1 MPPFLTFHPLAFLLA
16 GTSAG
21 VQLPLLLLVVF
32 GTAKLFANIC
42 ERLGQP
48 GIVGE
53 IAAGIVLGPSVL
65 GWVRP
70 NEILTALAE
79 MGVIFLLFRVG
90 LEVKASDLLRVGGTA
105 LLIAILG
112 VALPFGLGWAAMS
125 WTGGSSAEAIFVGAA
140 LTATSVGITAQVLAS
155 KGLLQARASKIILAA
170 AVIDDVLGLL
180 VLSLVSSIAEGRVN
194 LEALATT
201 GIIACGFT
209 VLIAKYGAR
218 TLRHIIPRVE
228 RRLTVQEAQFDIALV
243 LLFAL
248 ALLAVF
254 AGVAAI
260 VGAFLAGMAL
270 SEAVDRRVHDL
281 AHGVTELLVPFFL
294 ASIGLNVDLSVF
306 TNRTILE
313 LTAVICAIAIFSK
326 LIACGLGAWKLGRD
340 DMLRVGVGMI
350 PRGEVGMV
358 VAQIGLTL
366 GVVERSVYAIVVFM
380 AIVTTLIAP
389 PLLKY
394 AYRNCHPGIEEQ
406 KFTLA

>member
-1 MPPFLTFHPLAFLLA
+1 MPLSSLSPPFAFLIA
-16 GTSAG
+16 APENH
-21 VQLPLLLLVVF
+21 VQLPLLLLLVF
-32 GTAKLFANIC
+32 GTAKLFANLC

-53 IAAGIVLGPSVL
+53 ILAGIVLGPSAL

-70 NEILTALAE
+70 NEILSALAE

-90 LEVKASDLLRVGGTA
+90 LEVRASDLMRVGGTA
-105 LLIAILG
+105 LLVASLG
-112 VALPFGLGWAAMS
+112 VALPFGLGWATMFLA
-125 WTGGSSAEAIFVGAA
+125 GESSVEAIFLGAA

-155 KGLLQARASKIILAA
+155 RGLLQVRASRIILAA
-170 AVIDDVLGLL
+170 AVIDDILGLL
-180 VLSLVSSIAEGRVN
+180 ILSLVSSVAEGHVN

-201 GIIACGFT
+201 GVIACGFT
-209 VLIAKYGAR
+209 ILVAKYGTT
-218 TLRHIIPRVE
+218 TLQHIIPRVE
-228 RRLTVQEAQFDIALV
+228 RRLAVQEAQFDIALV

-270 SEAVDRRVHDL
+270 SEAVERRVHDL
-281 AHGVTELLVPFFL
+281 AHGITELLVPFFL

-306 TNRTILE
+306 SDRATLE
-313 LTAVICAIAIFSK
+313 LTIGVCAVAVFSK
-326 LIACGLGAWKLGRD
+326 LIACGLGSWKLGRK

-366 GVVERSVYAIVVFM
+366 GVVEQRVYAIVVFM
-380 AIVTTLIAP
+380 AIFTTLVAP

-394 AYRNCHPGIEEQ
+394 AYRNCRPGIEEQ